1 MKFIT
6 SLTAAKEK
14 LASSSS
20 EFVKL
25 FEHGTLEVEL
35 YQPNKI
41 DKQQPHTRD
50 EVYVVVA
57 GEGTFFYDGER
68 QYFKSGDVI
77 FVPAQIEHRFET
89 FTDDFLTWVFFYGPE
104 GGEEVNTPCE

>member
-6 SLTAAKEK
+6 PLATAKEK
-14 LASSSS
+14 LAKAPT

-25 FEHGTLEVEL
+25 FEHGSLEVEL
-35 YQPNKI
+35 YRPDKI

-50 EVYVVVA
+50 EIYVVIA

-68 QYFKSGDVI
+68 QPFKTGDVI
-77 FVPAQIEHRFET
+77 FVPAKIEHRFET
-89 FTDDFLTWVFFYGPE
+89 FTDDFLTWVFFYGAE
-104 GGEEVNTPCE
+104 GGELRQL